1 MWDAIEA
8 RAIRFASLFHVD
20 KHFHSTDLTRA
31 RMAIFIAILFFIVCL
46 VVDLIDSFL
55 VDMMWSIDI
64 LVIAAPS
71 AILSLLTLGVFHQL
85 RLASAI
91 LVLGLSGACFI
102 WANETGGLMGAAM
115 GPLLAAPFF
124 AAILFGRFSALVAGL
139 FSASAVAY
147 FTVRYIMA
155 GGALASILE
164 TVIALSIFIIA
175 ITLVALVYESIN
187 ERLRTRLILARD
199 GAVASNDAKTVF
211 LTNMTHELRTPLNG
225 IKGLLELIRSTD
237 CAEKRWMYLS
247 MMEST
252 SNVMG
257 ELIDDSLNV
266 ARISAQRQVLKD
278 EPFNIRSVIGTIINA
293 VTGLVEPKG
302 VSLTIETDPGAPEWV
317 AGDSIRL
324 RQVLLNL
331 LGNAAKVTDA
341 GTITMRYSWADG
353 IATFV
358 ISDTGPG
365 IAANEIE
372 IIFDRFR
379 QTEYARKRSIEGSG
393 LGLAITKEMVEA
405 MDGRISVDSEYG
417 QGATFT
423 VELPFP
429 KTEMPVDDSDL
440 FSDEADPDAGSVL
453 VAEDSPV
460 SQMVIVEVLQHAG
473 YSVVTANNG
482 EDAVAL
488 AARSKFDL
496 IIMDIHMPTLSGD
509 MAIKRIRKSQDDYA
523 DIPILALTAD
533 KSTGTADRV
542 MSVGAHAFLT
552 KPVSRKELLE
562 TVQYLSWVGRAKPS
576 IRRLARP
583 HGEVRRDH

>member
-8 RAIRFASLFHVD
+8 RAIRIASLFHID
-20 KHFHSTDLTRA
+20 QHFHATDLTRA
-31 RMAIFIAILFFIVCL
+31 RMAVFTAILFFIVSL
-46 VVDLIDSFL
+46 IVFAVDTFL
-55 VDMMWSIDI
+55 VDMMWSVDV

-71 AILSLLTLGVFHQL
+71 AILSLLMLSVFHRL
-85 RLASAI
+85 RVASAI
-91 LVLGLSGACFI
+91 LVLGISGACFV
-102 WANETGGLMGAAM
+102 WTNETGGLMGAAM
-115 GPLLAAPFF
+115 GPLLVSPFF
-124 AAILFGRFSALVAGL
+124 AAILFGRVSALIAGL
-139 FSASAVAY
+139 FSASAVGY
-147 FTVRYIMA
+147 FATRYMMA
-155 GGALASILE
+155 GGSLASILE
-164 TVIALSIFIIA
+164 TVIALSIFIFV
-175 ITLVALVYESIN
+175 ITVVALVYEGIN
-187 ERLRTRLILARD
+187 ERLRSRLILARD

-225 IKGLLELIRSTD
+225 IKGLLELIRSTES
-237 CAEKRWMYLS
+237 AEKRWMYLS

-252 SNVMG
+252 SNIMG

-266 ARISAQRQVLKD
+266 ARISAQRQVLQD
-278 EPFNIRSVIGTIINA
+278 EPFSIRSVIGTIINA

-302 VSLTIETDPGAPEWV
+302 VVLTIETEPGAPEWV

-324 RQVLLNL
+324 RQILLNL
-331 LGNAAKVTDA
+331 IGNAAKVTDF
-341 GTITMRYSWADG
+341 GSVKMQYSWKSG

-379 QTEYARKRSIEGSG
+379 QTEYAGKRSLEGSG

-405 MDGRISVDSEYG
+405 MDGRIKVESEYG
-417 QGATFT
+417 KGATFI

-429 KTEMPVDDSDL
+429 KSEMPVDDSDL

-488 AARSKFDL
+488 AGRSKFDL

-509 MAIKRIRKSQDDYA
+509 MAIKRIRKSLEKHA

-533 KSTGTADRV
+533 KSASTADRV
-542 MSVGAHAFLT
+542 LSIGAHAFLT
-552 KPVSRKELLE
+552 KPVSKKELLE

-576 IRRLARP
+576 IRRLATS
-583 HGEVRRDH
+583 HAEARRDH